1 MIEALVSL
9 VAGAIAPPS
18 ASQVRRAVMSKWS
31 YGDNKGH
38 RVVG

>member
-18 ASQVRRAVMSKWS
+18 ASQVRRAVMSKWP
-31 YGDNKGH
+31 YGTT
-38 RVVG
+38 REIRTT